1 MNEPISP
8 GRQVLLLISLI
19 IGGLLIAGPLLFIL
33 FVPLFGEVDLEH
45 LTEDMNVYQGLLMFA
60 CSQLGMIILPFF
72 VFLKATGQKL
82 RDVIHFDGWKIK
94 TFGLVI
100 AALIIGFLA
109 SYLLADLNYYLV
121 EQMPDSGFLEMK
133 EASELQMMGWF
144 TTENQN
150 LFPVAL
156 IVVALM
162 PAIVEEFVFRGLLQ
176 TKLIQA
182 SNDNVHFG
190 VIVSGTIFAALH
202 MQAWNLLPMIALG
215 VLFGY
220 VYYYTKDIRYTMFM
234 HFIFNGVQISF
245 MFFAPELVG

>member
-72 VFLKATGQKL
+72 VFLKVTGQKF

-100 AALIIGFLA
+100 AALILGFLA

-144 TTENQN
+144 TQENQN

-162 PAIVEEFVFRGLLQ
+162 PAIVEELVFRGLLQ

-220 VYYYTKDIRYTMFM
+220 VYHYTKDIRYTMFM